1 MLYTANYNLKKI
13 QLLDAPPNI
22 EVLNDNWDIIDAKLK
37 EFNDGKAEHTVYVT
51 NPNLNTLLEDKA
63 YICAGTMTNAP
74 IANTFC
80 YVRAYDTAST
90 SRILQVCY
98 VPQNNNTVVR
108 TFTRIVSVGSNS
120 TTAGGWQELATTK
133 QLEETTAMLKVLV
146 DENTFRNKAFGNA
159 IAKGLTTVV
168 VHDFA
173 DMSELNSAKGTAT
186 ETIASYYKADQHIFD
201 KTGDEEIYIFTQ
213 TQVVTSGNNNVW
225 VLVDWENVDGGS
237 VEIAVTRTNVTY
249 TNVPNNTLVSISGQN
264 AGATMDL
271 RIKLT
276 GKLKLKNVAWGCK
289 A

>member
-1 MLYTANYNLKKI
+1 MLYTTNYNLGKI
-13 QLLDAPPNI
+13 TLSDAPPNI
-22 EVLNDNWDIIDAKLK
+22 EALNPNWEIIDAKLK
-37 EFNDGKAEHTVYVT
+37 EFSDGKAEHTAYVA
-51 NPNLNTLLEDKA
+51 NADLNALLEDKA
-63 YICAGTMTNAP
+63 YICAGTMKNTP
-74 IANTFC
+74 VANTYCF
-80 YVRAYDTAST
+80 VRVYDTEST
-90 SRILQVCY
+90 SRILQICY
-98 VPQNNNTVVR
+98 VPQSDNTIR
-108 TFTRIVSVGSNS
+108 TFVRAITGTSFFGAWRELG
-120 TTAGGWQELATTK
+120 TTAYIDEQMALMK
-133 QLEETTAMLKVLV
+133 ILV
-146 DENTFRNKAFGNA
+146 DENTFRNKATTNA
-159 IAKGLTTVV
+159 IAKGLTTIV

-173 DMSELNSAKGTAT
+173 DISELNSAKGTASDV
-186 ETIASYYKADQHIFD
+186 IASYYKADQHIFD

>member
-1 MLYTANYNLKKI
+1 MLYTENYNLKKPE
-13 QLLDAPPNI
+13 LLDAPPDIRVFN
-22 EVLNDNWDIIDAKLK
+22 ENWDFVDAKLK

-63 YICAGTMTNAP
+63 YICVGTMTNAP

-133 QLEETTAMLKVLV
+133 QLEDTMANVLMLV
-146 DENTFRNKAFGNA
+146 DENTFRNKALGSA
-159 IAKGLTTVV
+159 ISKSLTTIVI
-168 VHDFA
+168 HDFA

-237 VEIAVTRTNVTY
+237 VEIAVTRTNATY
-249 TNVPNNTLVSISGQN
+249 TNVPNNTVVSISGQN

>member
-1 MLYTANYNLKKI
+1 MATKTTNYNLHKFDL
-13 QLLDAPPNI
+13 QDAPPDITVIN
-22 EVLNDNWDIIDAKLK
+22 ESMDIIDAKLK
-37 EFNDGKAEHTVYVT
+37 EISDGKAEHTAYVA
-51 NPNLNTLLEDKA
+51 NADLNALLEDKA
-63 YICAGTMTNAP
+63 YICAGTMK
-74 IANTFC
+74 NTPTPNTYCF
-80 YVRAYDTAST
+80 VRVYDTEST
-90 SRILQVCY
+90 NRVLQVCY
-98 VPQNNNTVVR
+98 VPQSDNTIR
-108 TFTRIVSVGSNS
+108 TFVRAITGTAFFGAWRELG
-120 TTAGGWQELATTK
+120 TTAYIDEQMAL
-133 QLEETTAMLKVLV
+133 LKILV
-146 DENTFRNKAFGNA
+146 DENTFRNKATTNA

-173 DMSELNSAKGTAT
+173 DLSELNSAKGTAT
-186 ETIASYYKADQHIFD
+186 ETIASYYKSDQHIFD